1 MGPRGKGGVKA
12 SELKKAD
19 YRDCLTLFKAQEK
32 ESGKRNAKGK

>member
-1 MGPRGKGGVKA
+1 MGPPGKGVGVKA

-32 ESGKRNAKGK
+32 ESGKNAKGK